1 MLRLNHAGAALY
13 KQYWGKHPHSKLGG
27 TLYKKCL
34 SPGGQSLG
42 SRGQRE
48 AVTGHRTQK
57 CKSGTWKPCLVN
69 SQIADFFFFLNLAAP
84 ISEQVMVTHSSTLA
98 WKIPW
103 TEEPGRM

>member
-69 SQIADFFFFLNLAAP
+69 SQIADFFFFFKFGCTDLRAGNGNPLQYSCLENP
-84 ISEQVMVTHSSTLA
+84 MDGGA
-98 WKIPW
+98 W
-103 TEEPGRM
+103 